1 MESETMQE
9 SEPKTE
15 TQEKQNPYLIPG
27 SIVTAGVL
35 IALAVV
41 YSNGGLEKKIPANQQ
56 SAAVVTSGSA
66 KDLAD
71 NDPILGNPEAPV
83 TIVEFGDFQCPFCA
97 QFFRTTEQQVIEQYV
112 KTGKVRF
119 IYRDF
124 PLSGIHEHAQK
135 SAEASECANEQG
147 KFWPYHDILYAR
159 QAMLGVANYKVWARE
174 LGLNGDQF
182 DQCLDSG
189 KYTAEV
195 QKDFQDGQTAGVT
208 GTPAS
213 FINGKLVS
221 GSVPFE
227 AMKEVIEEALKNS
240 QQ

>member
-41 YSNGGLEKKIPANQQ
+41 YSNGGLEKKLPANQQ

-83 TIVEFGDFQCPFCA
+83 TIVEFGDFQCPFCG

-112 KTGKVRF
+112 KTGKAPFLYVLFLGHFFRITKQQIIEQYVKTGRARF

-124 PLSGIHEHAQK
+124 PLSGFHEH
-135 SAEASECANEQG
+135 G
-147 KFWPYHDILYAR
+147 I
-159 QAMLGVANYKVWARE
+159 YKPR
-174 LGLNGDQF
+174 L
-182 DQCLDSG
+182 
-189 KYTAEV
+189 
-195 QKDFQDGQTAGVT
+195 AG
-208 GTPAS
+208 
-213 FINGKLVS
+213 
-221 GSVPFE
+221 
-227 AMKEVIEEALKNS
+227 
-240 QQ
+240 